1 MFINRILMLIL
12 ILASAI
18 FASHYGGNV
27 SYALFYMSLSI
38 PAVSVLYTFYV
49 YIRFRIYQEI
59 GQRIVV
65 KGDLIPYSFTL
76 ANEDY
81 ITFRSIK
88 VNFLHDK
95 SSIANMD
102 DIREYCLLPGQSE
115 KMETHLRCSYR
126 GEYFVGASTVDI
138 IDYLYLFKI
147 TYPINSKLKVTVLP
161 RVVNIPRLSI
171 APAVKDVKNTPYLR
185 NVSLDAMDLETRK
198 YISGDS
204 KKQIHWKVSARRNQ
218 LFCRKFISNPKTET
232 AILMDLR
239 PVQEDSLTAIITED
253 QIIEGTLAIANYCK
267 ENNTRVKVYYEQAG
281 IKNIFIGGKMDF
293 DLFYRLTIQMHFHSP
308 VPVESILKDS
318 LNFTEN
324 TGFYIVITHEINFEL
339 YKVMLGFSEN
349 GNDLSLLLIRDKVGA
364 DEEEMVKSLKLSGIL
379 VKQVTREDEIGEVLK
394 A

>member
-1 MFINRILMLIL
+1 MFINRIIMLIL
-12 ILASAI
+12 IIASAI

-27 SYALFYMSLSI
+27 SYALFYMSLSV
-38 PAVSVLYTFYV
+38 PVVSILYTFYV

-59 GQRIVV
+59 GQRLVV
-65 KGDLIPYSFTL
+65 KGDFIPYSFTL

-88 VNFLHDK
+88 VNFFHDK
-95 SSIANMD
+95 SSIANID
-102 DIREYCLLPGQSE
+102 NISEYCLLPGQLE
-115 KMETHLRCSYR
+115 KMETHLRCRYR

-138 IDYLYLFKI
+138 IDFFYLFKI
-147 TYPINSKLKVTVLP
+147 TYPISSKLKVTVLP

-171 APAVKDVKNTPYLR
+171 APELKDVKNTSCLR

-204 KKQIHWKVSARRNQ
+204 KKQIHWKVSARHNQ
-218 LFCRKFISNPKTET
+218 LFVRKFISNPKAET

-239 PVQEDSLTAIITED
+239 TVREDSLTAMIIED
-253 QIIEGTLAIANYCK
+253 QIIEGALAVANYCK
-267 ENNTRVKVYYEQAG
+267 DNNTRVKVYYDQGG

-293 DLFYRLTIQMHFHSP
+293 DLFYQLTAQMHFHSTI
-308 VPVESILKDS
+308 PVESILKES

-324 TGFYIVITHEINFEL
+324 TGFYIVITHEITLEL
-339 YKVMLGFSEN
+339 YIMMLGLSEN
-349 GNDLSLLLIRDKVGA
+349 GNDLSLLLVRDTVGE
-364 DEEEMVKSLKLSGIL
+364 DEKEMIKSLRLSGII

>member
-1 MFINRILMLIL
+1 MFINRILMMIL
-12 ILASAI
+12 IIASAI

-27 SYALFYMSLSI
+27 SYAFFYMSLSI
-38 PAVSVLYTFYV
+38 PVVSILYTFYV
-49 YIRFRIYQEI
+49 YMRFRIYQEI

-95 SSIANMD
+95 SSIGNMD
-102 DIREYCLLPGQSE
+102 DIRDYCLLPGQSE
-115 KMETHLRCSYR
+115 KMETYLRCSYR
-126 GEYFVGASTVDI
+126 GEYYVGASTVDI

-171 APAVKDVKNTPYLR
+171 APSVKDVKNTPYLR
-185 NVSLDAMDLETRK
+185 NTSLDAMDLETRN

-204 KKQIHWKVSARRNQ
+204 LKQIHWKVSARRNQ
-218 LFCRKFISNPKTET
+218 LFSRKFISNPKTET
-232 AILMDLR
+232 AVLMDLR

-253 QIIEGTLAIANYCK
+253 QIIEATLAIANYCK
-267 ENNTRVKVYYEQAG
+267 ENNTRVKIYYEQAG
-281 IKNIFIGGKMDF
+281 IKNISIGGKTDF
-293 DLFYRLTIQMHFHSP
+293 DLFYRLTIQMHFHSA
-308 VPVESILKDS
+308 VSVESILRDS

-324 TGFYIVITHEINFEL
+324 TGFYIVITHEITFEL
-339 YKVMLGFSEN
+339 YKVMLGLSDN
-349 GNDLSLLLIRDKVGA
+349 GNDLSLLLIRDTVEA
-364 DEEEMVKSLKLSGIL
+364 DEAEMIRSLRLSGIL